1 MTKTESLLLLY
12 AFFAVLRLE
21 QIAAIQRAKFS
32 CLSAAIR
39 APFDDDPSNFP
50 DFEEVSRLMTRHREL
65 RT

>member
-1 MTKTESLLLLY
+1 MTRSESLLFLF
-12 AFFAVLRLE
+12 AFFAVRRLE

-39 APFDDDPSNFP
+39 APFADDSCDFP
-50 DFEEVSRLMTRHREL
+50 DFEEVASLMVRHRKL